1 MRDLQLLMPSYRAT
15 RVLWELVLE
24 TLPMS
29 VLQLHVRAPSRAPTN
44 PSPSPSPSPDQP
56 NPKPKP
62 QPTQTQA
69 QAPTVTPPPSRTLH
83 PLCAR

>member
-29 VLQLHVRAPSRAPTN
+29 VLQLHVRTPSRAPTN
-44 PSPSPSPSPDQP
+44 ASPSPRPDQRK
-56 NPKPKP
+56 PKPKP
-62 QPTQTQA
+62 QPS
-69 QAPTVTPPPSRTLH
+69 PRPHPS
-83 PLCAR
+83 P